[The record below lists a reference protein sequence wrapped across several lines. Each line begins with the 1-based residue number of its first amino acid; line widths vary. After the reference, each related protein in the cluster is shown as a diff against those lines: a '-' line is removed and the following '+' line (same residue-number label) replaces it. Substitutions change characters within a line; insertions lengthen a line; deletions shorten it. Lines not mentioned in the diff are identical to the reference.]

1 MLFHLLLHHVGEVV
15 EEVNAGVIL
24 QRLHAHAMLLD
35 GGERRLYRA
44 VVLMLH
50 PKGDGGIRAVLDAQ
64 QGHIVI
70 LRHGHAVA
78 ARIAEDL
85 VGIVDGAAF
94 HHVERVG
101 EVSTV
106 FSRSAEVLHESF
118 EHHLIVLVETPD
130 LRRHIGHVKRVV
142 VGSTGIKAVGGG
154 AKMPVVVTVE
164 TGIVLNGVLAV
175 EFGVF
180 GVLRENLAIFAPHVI
195 STCAPVEAECHPTGM
210 VLHGVIFETISHH
223 TVTVLDAPMRNDEV
237 AALCGRGFEAREHGI
252 PGSRGLRATR
262 IGILLAIND
271 AIVVAAAGKEDTAAE
286 RQAKGNDKKVFL
298 HS

>member
-35 GGERRLYRA
+35 GGELMISRA

-50 PKGDGGIRAVLDAQ
+50 PKGYGGIRAVLDAQ

-101 EVSTV
+101 EVCAV
-106 FSRSAEVLHESF
+106 FSRFAEVLHQSF
-118 EHHLIVLVETPD
+118 EHHPIVLVEVPD
-130 LRRHIGHVKRVV
+130 LRRHVGHVERVV

-154 AKMPVVVTVE
+154 AKMPVVVAIE
-164 TGIVLNGVLAV
+164 TGIVLNGILAV

-180 GVLRENLAIFAPHVI
+180 GVLRENLAIFARHVI

-223 TVTVLDAPMRNDEV
+223 TVTALDAPMRNDDV
-237 AALCGRGFEAREHGI
+237 AALCGRGFEAQAHSSLSSEER
-252 PGSRGLRATR
+252 PAAR
-262 IGILLAIND
+262 IGVLLAIDD
-271 AIVVAAAGKEDTAAE
+271 AIVIAAAGKTETAADHE
-286 RQAKGNDKKVFL
+286 AKGNDKKVFL